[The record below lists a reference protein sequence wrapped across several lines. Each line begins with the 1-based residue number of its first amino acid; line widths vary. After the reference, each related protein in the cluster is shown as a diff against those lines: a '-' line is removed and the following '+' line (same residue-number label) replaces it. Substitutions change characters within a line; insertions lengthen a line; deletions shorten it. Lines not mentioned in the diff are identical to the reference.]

1 MKNITTSG
9 HLKDNY
15 EDYYEGGDSEWRR
28 LGAVDKCAN
37 IVSLC
42 RDLPHATILEIGA
55 GEGAI
60 LKRLSELGFGEKL
73 HAFEI
78 SLSGVETIRKKE
90 IPNLVECLLFDGYE
104 LPYDD
109 VKFDLAVLSH
119 VIEHVEYPRKLLYE
133 AARVARH
140 VFVEVPL
147 EDTMRLKTDFVFDKV
162 GHINFYS
169 PITFRRLVQTCKLEV
184 LKQTV
189 TNPSKAVHRYRY
201 GWKGTVNYVIKEFL
215 LKFFPRLATRVFVYH
230 SSLVCRAVTKPDSHT
245 RS

>member
-1 MKNITTSG
+1 MKDIAASDR
-9 HLKDNY
+9 LKNNY
-15 EDYYEGGDSEWRR
+15 EDYYESGDSEWRG

-42 RDLPHATILEIGA
+42 RDLPHAAILEIGA

-60 LKRLSELGFGEKL
+60 LKRLSDLGFGEKL
-73 HAFEI
+73 HALEI
-78 SLSGVETIRKKE
+78 SPSGVEAIRSRG
-90 IPNLVECLLFDGYE
+90 IPNLAECLLFDGYE

-109 VKFDLAVLSH
+109 SKFDLAVLSH

-147 EDTMRLKTDFVFDKV
+147 EDTLRLKPDFVFDRV

-169 PITFRRLVQTCKLEV
+169 PVTFRRLVQTCNLEV

-201 GWKGTVNYVIKEFL
+201 GWKGTVNYYIKEF
-215 LKFFPRLATRVFVYH
+215 FVYH
-230 SSLVCRAVTKPDSHT
+230 SSLICRAAG
-245 RS
+245 

>member
-1 MKNITTSG
+1 MKNIATSSR
-9 HLKDNY
+9 LKTNY
-15 EDYYEGGDSEWRR
+15 EDYYESGDPEWRR
-28 LGAVDKCAN
+28 LGAVDKCTN

-55 GEGAI
+55 GDGAI

-73 HAFEI
+73 HALEI
-78 SLSGVETIRKKE
+78 SPSGVEAIKNKG

-104 LPYDD
+104 LPYNDF
-109 VKFDLAVLSH
+109 KFDLAVLSH

-147 EDTMRLKTDFVFDKV
+147 EDTLRLKPNFVFDKV

-169 PITFRRLVQTCKLEV
+169 PVTFRRLVQTCSLEV

-201 GWKGTVNYVIKEFL
+201 GWKGTVNYYIKELL
-215 LKFFPRLATRVFVYH
+215 LKIFPRLATRVFVYH
-230 SSLVCRAVTKPDSHT
+230 SSLVCRAETKSDSHD

>member
-1 MKNITTSG
+1 MKTIATSRR
-9 HLKDNY
+9 LKDNY
-15 EDYYEGGDSEWRR
+15 EDYYEDGDSEWRR
-28 LGAVDKCAN
+28 LGAADKCAN

-60 LKRLSELGFGEKL
+60 LKGLSDLGFGEKL
-73 HAFEI
+73 HALEI
-78 SLSGVETIRKKE
+78 SQSGVEAIRSKG

-109 VKFDLAVLSH
+109 VKLDLAVLSH

-133 AARVARH
+133 AAWIARH

-169 PITFRRLVQTCKLEV
+169 PVTFRRLVQTCNLEV

-201 GWKGTVNYVIKEFL
+201 GWKGTVNYYIKELL
-215 LKFFPRLATRVFVYH
+215 LKIFPRLATRVFVYH
-230 SSLVCRAVTKPDSHT
+230 SSLVCRAETKSDSHD